1 VKIVPQEDREYG
13 AGGGI
18 RTHEPL
24 QDRLLKPTPLTWL
37 GDPRTNA
44 SAVGS
49 KLDGAQFD
57 FDSRLLLP
65 VVLFQIGFRL
75 YLLCE
80 CFGVRWVFKPEN
92 CNSKRFSVCDLPLSV
107 GIDF

>member
-1 VKIVPQEDREYG
+1 MLSVDSRRLLLS

-37 GDPRTNA
+37 GDPRT
-44 SAVGS
+44 SVSVVSS
-49 KLDGAQFD
+49 KLDGAKID
-57 FDSRLLLP
+57 FASRLLLP
-65 VVLFQIGFRL
+65 IVFQIGFRL

-80 CFGVRWVFKPEN
+80 YFNVR
-92 CNSKRFSVCDLPLSV
+92 
-107 GIDF
+107 